1 MSKNNKRSNPNIK
14 YIKTISEIEEYKD
27 AFHSDIEVLNKIIWR
42 SVIEEMCKE
51 EVDKNRENILN
62 YYKNE
67 LEALGNDLESDLKN
81 IERAVNLLL
90 NFLAEK
96 ASFEDDLDRVDN
108 LGFCVEGVNP
118 LPIDIP
124 IPIKAQELVFL
135 FVDLINN
142 IITDIMEIY
151 REFGNVQ
158 ELFDDTKGLYDLKK
172 KVGEMSYNYYRL
184 KDFFESG
191 KNEIMN
197 KNDAMLNMHTNLI
210 FNKMNED
217 KAKYSHRK
225 LSREIC
231 VTQIKKAFDKYGK
244 SYFGTIKKIKKS
256 DSYLRDMLSGWNTYL
271 RTDKANGESHRPLR
285 GYEEAVFKTED
296 FFYQWAL
303 DILVPHF
310 YEIEEKRERIIR
322 EIENQKNIKNDTI
335 YEEKK
340 RKIRR
345 KIYGSHEPINNAQQ
359 LLDEDNNEREIE
371 TEEDNMHYFDDPE
384 DVHIYHLAEI
394 LAKRLDFQGTTEEF
408 CNKYGY
414 SRNTVDYA
422 IDTAKDNLAKLLRY
436 KK

>member
-51 EVDKNRENILN
+51 EIDKNRENTLN

-108 LGFCVEGVNP
+108 LGFYVEGVNP

-142 IITDIMEIY
+142 VIIDIMEIY

-158 ELFDDTKGLYDLKK
+158 ELFDDTKGLYDLKR
-172 KVGEMSYNYYRL
+172 KVGEMSYNYYRF
-184 KDFFESG
+184 KEYFESG

-231 VTQIKKAFDKYGK
+231 VTQIKKAFDTYGK
-244 SYFGTIKKIKKS
+244 SYFGTIKKIKKT

-285 GYEEAVFKTED
+285 GYEEAVFKTQE
-296 FFYQWAL
+296 FFY
-303 DILVPHF
+303 
-310 YEIEEKRERIIR
+310 
-322 EIENQKNIKNDTI
+322 
-335 YEEKK
+335 
-340 RKIRR
+340 
-345 KIYGSHEPINNAQQ
+345 
-359 LLDEDNNEREIE
+359 
-371 TEEDNMHYFDDPE
+371 
-384 DVHIYHLAEI
+384 
-394 LAKRLDFQGTTEEF
+394 
-408 CNKYGY
+408 
-414 SRNTVDYA
+414 
-422 IDTAKDNLAKLLRY
+422 
-436 KK
+436 